1 MIPRLWANRAL
12 IPARRWPHAAGIALS
27 SLIASG
33 LAAQGRANM
42 ARGRRRREVPAMPA
56 PVFILGFWR
65 SGTTYLHE
73 LLQQDV
79 KVMVPTTA
87 NCIFPQ
93 FFKMFG
99 GGLRK
104 YFADMADIR
113 SGDGIN
119 VGWQSAQEDE
129 FALMMLGEPSPY
141 WWFGFPG
148 TLPADPSALTMDG
161 LSPEART
168 KWQSVL
174 REFVQNCWTYKERP
188 ESRIVLK
195 SPGHTARVDDLLGA
209 FPDARFIHIS
219 RDPEEIIR
227 SYRRF
232 MPALAADLSVT
243 GGPDDAAR
251 AAFEGRA
258 VGDFTAVYEK
268 YRRTRALIPA
278 DRLKEINFA
287 DLRAEP
293 LETLR
298 GIYRWLGWRMEE
310 DQRSLPQITARI
322 AAGGDHKPR
331 SLAGDPELRAAIAA
345 SAPWYFDH
353 FGYSK
358 A

>member
-1 MIPRLWANRAL
+1 
-12 IPARRWPHAAGIALS
+12 
-27 SLIASG
+27 
-33 LAAQGRANM
+33 
-42 ARGRRRREVPAMPA
+42 MPA

-104 YFADMADIR
+104 YFAEMADIR

-129 FALMMLGEPSPY
+129 FALMMLGQPTPY

-148 TLPADPSALTMDG
+148 TSQADPEALTLDGLPAA
-161 LSPEART
+161 ERQQ
-168 KWQSVL
+168 WQSTL
-174 REFVQNCWTYKERP
+174 REFVANCWTYKERP

-195 SPGHTARVDDLLGA
+195 SPGHTARVDLLLNA

-258 VGDFTAVYEK
+258 IEDFSRVYEK
-268 YRRTRALIPA
+268 YRQTRSLIPEGH
-278 DRLKEINFA
+278 LKEISFS
-287 DLRAEP
+287 DLRADP
-293 LETLR
+293 MARLR
-298 GIYRWLGWRMEE
+298 EIYGWLGWKLDE
-310 DQRSLPQITARI
+310 DDRSMPQILNRI
-322 AAGGDHKPR
+322 AAGGDHRPR
-331 SLAGDPELRAAIAA
+331 SEGSDPALRAEIAA
-345 SAPWYFDH
+345 RAPWYFHH